1 MERTRTGI
9 TYHVIYLEF
18 FLPRCIAFYILLF
31 ASGRNVSSQK
41 TRPLAGSDINM
52 SSTPKLTK
60 RQKKGIAFREGKG
73 KVKSQGDLEHDVP
86 ILELQDLIDCRAS
99 GEEGG
104 EDVQG
109 AQKSVGGKGKGRE
122 EVMVQKEGEKKGL
135 VVATKKRKREVAED
149 ARGTGDLDGEDSQS
163 GKRKVKRKTGDS
175 VMEDVEEVEQ
185 GSSKTEKSKQRFIL
199 FLGNLKYT
207 TTLESI
213 QVHFAACDPP
223 PTVRLLAPKPAANKP
238 PSRPAL
244 KSKGCAFLEFKHRNA
259 LQQGLKLHHSSLDGR
274 QINVELTAG
283 GGGKGEARLS
293 KLKQRNKELESQRQ
307 KQFQK
312 KAKSKCE
319 EPAFGMDGTKRF
331 STTSGADQ
339 EMQKK
344 RTWTVGDTEDSTTH
358 RGGRKHA
365 KAGKVRRTKSKDWG
379 TGVNAIPVG

>member
-1 MERTRTGI
+1 
-9 TYHVIYLEF
+9 
-18 FLPRCIAFYILLF
+18 
-31 ASGRNVSSQK
+31 
-41 TRPLAGSDINM
+41 M

-73 KVKSQGDLEHDVP
+73 KAKNQGDQEHDVP
-86 ILELQDLIDCRAS
+86 ILELQDLIDSRAS

-109 AQKSVGGKGKGRE
+109 AERSVGGKGKGRE
-122 EVMVQKEGEKKGL
+122 EIVAQKEGEKKGL

-149 ARGTGDLDGEDSQS
+149 AQGTGDLDLEGEDGQS
-163 GKRKVKRKTGDS
+163 GKREAKRTRGDS
-175 VMEDVEEVEQ
+175 GDGAKAE
-185 GSSKTEKSKQRFIL
+185 SKTEKSKQRFIL

-213 QVHFAACDPP
+213 QAHFAACDPP
-223 PTVRLLAPKPAANKP
+223 PTVRLLAPKPAANKT
-238 PSRPAL
+238 PSRPAI

-293 KLKQRNKELESQRQ
+293 KLKERNKELESQRQ
-307 KQFQK
+307 KQLQK

-319 EPAFGMDGTKRF
+319 EPASGMDGAKRF
-331 STTSGADQ
+331 SKTSGADQ
-339 EMQKK
+339 EVQKK

-358 RGGRKHA
+358 RGGKRHA
-365 KAGKVRRTKSKDWG
+365 KAGKARQTKSKDWG

>member
-1 MERTRTGI
+1 
-9 TYHVIYLEF
+9 
-18 FLPRCIAFYILLF
+18 
-31 ASGRNVSSQK
+31 
-41 TRPLAGSDINM
+41 M

-73 KVKSQGDLEHDVP
+73 KSKNQGDLEHDVP
-86 ILELQDLIDCRAS
+86 ILELQDLSDGRAS

-104 EDVQG
+104 EDIQG
-109 AQKSVGGKGKGRE
+109 AQRSVGGERKGRKKA
-122 EVMVQKEGEKKGL
+122 VVQKDGEKEGL

-149 ARGTGDLDGEDSQS
+149 AQGAGDLEGEDGPL
-163 GKRKVKRKTGDS
+163 GKRGVKRTKGDAGD
-175 VMEDVEEVEQ
+175 VAEDAEQ
-185 GSSKTEKSKQRFIL
+185 GESKTEKSKQRFIL

-213 QVHFAACDPP
+213 EAHFAACDPP
-223 PTVRLLAPKPAANKP
+223 PTIRLLAPKLAANKP
-238 PSRPAL
+238 SRPVM
-244 KSKGCAFLEFKHRNA
+244 KSKGCAFLEFRHRNA

-293 KLKQRNKELESQRQ
+293 KLKERNKELESQRQ
-307 KQFQK
+307 KQLQK
-312 KAKSKCE
+312 KANSKGE
-319 EPAFGMDGTKRF
+319 EPASRMDAAKRF

-339 EMQKK
+339 EVQKK

-358 RGGRKHA
+358 RGGKKHV
-365 KAGKVRRTKSKDWG
+365 KADKTRRTKSKDWG

>member
-1 MERTRTGI
+1 
-9 TYHVIYLEF
+9 
-18 FLPRCIAFYILLF
+18 
-31 ASGRNVSSQK
+31 
-41 TRPLAGSDINM
+41 M

-109 AQKSVGGKGKGRE
+109 TQKSAGGKGKGRE
-122 EVMVQKEGEKKGL
+122 EVVAQKEGEKKGL
-135 VVATKKRKREVAED
+135 VVATKKRKREVTED
-149 ARGTGDLDGEDSQS
+149 ARGTGDLDGEDGQS
-163 GKRKVKRKTGDS
+163 GKRKAKRKKGDGETIL
-175 VMEDVEEVEQ
+175 EDAEEVGQ
-185 GSSKTEKSKQRFIL
+185 GESKTEKSKQRFIL

-213 QVHFAACDPP
+213 QAHFAACDPP

-238 PSRPAL
+238 PSRPTI

-283 GGGKGEARLS
+283 GGGKGEGRLS
-293 KLKQRNKELESQRQ
+293 KLKQRNKELESQRVSHVSSVVYLVLSNLIAQQ

-312 KAKSKCE
+312 KARSKCE
-319 EPAFGMDGTKRF
+319 EPASGMDGTKRF

-339 EMQKK
+339 EVQKK
-344 RTWTVGDTEDSTTH
+344 RTWTVGDTDDSTTH

-365 KAGKVRRTKSKDWG
+365 KAGKVRQTKSKDWG

>member
-1 MERTRTGI
+1 
-9 TYHVIYLEF
+9 
-18 FLPRCIAFYILLF
+18 
-31 ASGRNVSSQK
+31 
-41 TRPLAGSDINM
+41 M
-52 SSTPKLTK
+52 SLTPKLTK
-60 RQKKGIAFREGKG
+60 RQKKGLAFREGKG
-73 KVKSQGDLEHDVP
+73 KAKQQGDLEHDVP
-86 ILELQDLIDCRAS
+86 ILELQDLIDSRAS

-104 EDVQG
+104 EDIQV

-122 EVMVQKEGEKKGL
+122 EVVVQKDGEKKGL
-135 VVATKKRKREVAED
+135 VVATKKRKREVTED
-149 ARGTGDLDGEDSQS
+149 APGTGDLEGES
-163 GKRKVKRKTGDS
+163 GKRGIKRTKGD
-175 VMEDVEEVEQ
+175 VGTVPEDAEEAEQ
-185 GSSKTEKSKQRFIL
+185 AESKTEKSKQRFIL

-223 PTVRLLAPKPAANKP
+223 PTVRLLAPKPAANKAP
-238 PSRPAL
+238 RPAI

-307 KQFQK
+307 KQLQK
-312 KAKSKCE
+312 KTKSKGE
-319 EPAFGMDGTKRF
+319 EPASGVDGAKRF

-339 EMQKK
+339 EVQKK

-358 RGGRKHA
+358 RGGKKHA
-365 KAGKVRRTKSKDWG
+365 KAGKAQRTKSKDWG

>member
-1 MERTRTGI
+1 
-9 TYHVIYLEF
+9 
-18 FLPRCIAFYILLF
+18 
-31 ASGRNVSSQK
+31 
-41 TRPLAGSDINM
+41 M

-73 KVKSQGDLEHDVP
+73 KAKNQGDVEHDVP
-86 ILELQDLIDCRAS
+86 ILELQDLIDGRTS
-99 GEEGG
+99 DTEGG
-104 EDVQG
+104 EDVQSS
-109 AQKSVGGKGKGRE
+109 QRSVGGKGKGRE
-122 EVMVQKEGEKKGL
+122 EVVVQKEGEKTGL

-149 ARGTGDLDGEDSQS
+149 AQGAGAGDLEGEEGQS
-163 GKRKVKRKTGDS
+163 GKRKVKRTKGDAGD
-175 VMEDVEEVEQ
+175 VLEDAEEGE
-185 GSSKTEKSKQRFIL
+185 SKTEKSKQRFIL

-213 QVHFAACDPP
+213 QAHFAACDPP
-223 PTVRLLAPKPAANKP
+223 PTVRLLAPKPAANKA
-238 PSRPAL
+238 PSRPAI

-293 KLKQRNKELESQRQ
+293 KLKERNKELESQRQ
-307 KQFQK
+307 KQLQK
-312 KAKSKCE
+312 KAKSQGEKPTAE
-319 EPAFGMDGTKRF
+319 MDGAKRF

-339 EMQKK
+339 EVQKK

-358 RGGRKHA
+358 RGGKKHA
-365 KAGKVRRTKSKDWG
+365 KAGKARRTKSKDWG

>member
-1 MERTRTGI
+1 
-9 TYHVIYLEF
+9 
-18 FLPRCIAFYILLF
+18 
-31 ASGRNVSSQK
+31 
-41 TRPLAGSDINM
+41 M

-73 KVKSQGDLEHDVP
+73 KAKKQGDLEHDVP
-86 ILELQDLIDCRAS
+86 ILELQDLIDGRAS

-104 EDVQG
+104 EG
-109 AQKSVGGKGKGRE
+109 AERSTWGKWKGRE
-122 EVMVQKEGEKKGL
+122 EVVVQEDGEKKGL
-135 VVATKKRKREVAED
+135 VVATKKRKREVTED
-149 ARGTGDLDGEDSQS
+149 AQGTGDLEGENAQS
-163 GKRKVKRKTGDS
+163 GKRKVKRTKGDAGT
-175 VMEDVEEVEQ
+175 VPEDAEEAEQ
-185 GSSKTEKSKQRFIL
+185 GESKTEKSKQRFIL

-213 QVHFAACDPP
+213 QAHFAACDPP
-223 PTVRLLAPKPAANKP
+223 PTIRLLAPKPAANKP
-238 PSRPAL
+238 SLRPAI

-293 KLKQRNKELESQRQ
+293 KLKERNKELESQRQ
-307 KQFQK
+307 KQLQK
-312 KAKSKCE
+312 KARSKGE
-319 EPAFGMDGTKRF
+319 EPASGTDGAKRF

-339 EMQKK
+339 GVQKK

-358 RGGRKHA
+358 RGGKKHA
-365 KAGKVRRTKSKDWG
+365 KSNKARRSKSKDWG

>member
-1 MERTRTGI
+1 
-9 TYHVIYLEF
+9 
-18 FLPRCIAFYILLF
+18 
-31 ASGRNVSSQK
+31 
-41 TRPLAGSDINM
+41 M

-73 KVKSQGDLEHDVP
+73 KLKNQGDLEHDVP
-86 ILELQDLIDCRAS
+86 ILELQDLSDGRAS

-104 EDVQG
+104 EDIQG
-109 AQKSVGGKGKGRE
+109 AQRSVGGERKGRKE
-122 EVMVQKEGEKKGL
+122 TVVQKDGKKEGL

-149 ARGTGDLDGEDSQS
+149 AQGAGDLEGEDGPS
-163 GKRKVKRKTGDS
+163 GKRGVKRTKGNAGD
-175 VMEDVEEVEQ
+175 VAEDAEQ
-185 GSSKTEKSKQRFIL
+185 GESKIEKSKQRFIL

-213 QVHFAACDPP
+213 EAHFAACDPP

-238 PSRPAL
+238 PSRPVM
-244 KSKGCAFLEFKHRNA
+244 KSKGCAFLEFRHRNA

-293 KLKQRNKELESQRQ
+293 KLKERNKELESQRQ
-307 KQFQK
+307 KQLQK
-312 KAKSKCE
+312 KANLKGE
-319 EPAFGMDGTKRF
+319 EPASRMDAAKRF

-339 EMQKK
+339 EVQKK
-344 RTWTVGDTEDSTTH
+344 RTWTVGDTEDSMTH
-358 RGGRKHA
+358 RGGKKHV
-365 KAGKVRRTKSKDWG
+365 KADKTRRTKSKDWG